1 MCRRWRWLTLGKVA
15 VVVDSAFFCEAQ
27 AFNLCLQLFYLQY
40 IQLMLSTTEIIIMH
54 TSTLYTRY
62 V

>member
-1 MCRRWRWLTLGKVA
+1 LTLGKVA